1 MPISWHG
8 HEASTLALA
17 RRDGAAHFVRKLM
30 AMVAR
35 PLVTGVAEGAITA
48 TGRALL
54 AGLPVVAL
62 RPPSAL
68 DQAGQVERAGN
79 TVTSD
84 QEREKDDML
93 QQADGGDGDRA
104 GLRKVVVPD
113 NYCTQ
118 AAYRRAVGRRLRT
131 ARVVLNISQ
140 QDVADAAG
148 CSRNFVSGIERG
160 AQGVDAYRL
169 SLVALAL
176 RMRPRTLMEGDGW
189 DSWMNGMQ
197 LGADE

>member
-1 MPISWHG
+1 M
-8 HEASTLALA
+8 
-17 RRDGAAHFVRKLM
+17 
-30 AMVAR
+30 
-35 PLVTGVAEGAITA
+35 VTGD
-48 TGRALL
+48 
-54 AGLPVVAL
+54 
-62 RPPSAL
+62 PSHASES
-68 DQAGQVERAGN
+68 GTE
-79 TVTSD
+79 S
-84 QEREKDDML
+84 EDML
-93 QQADGGDGDRA
+93 QQDDAGGGDDRA

-140 QDVADAAG
+140 QEVADAAG

-189 DSWMNGMQ
+189 ENWMNGMH
-197 LGADE
+197 LGASG